1 MPDDDGP
8 LKSAYEVAMERL
20 RARDRAEGI
29 DEPKPL
35 TEAQKKEISRLR
47 QEARAKIAELE
58 IMHRDALAAAQGDA
72 EKIAEAEEH
81 FDVDRRRVES
91 TLESAIARV
100 KKG

>member
-1 MPDDDGP
+1 MPEDEGP

-20 RARDRAEGI
+20 RARDREAGI

-35 TEAQKKEISRLR
+35 TAAQKKEIARLR

-58 IMHRDALAAAQGDA
+58 ILHRDELAAAQADPK
-72 EKIAEAEEH
+72 KIAEVEEH
-81 FDVDRRRVES
+81 FAVDRRRVES
-91 TLESAIARV
+91 ALETAIARV